1 LRIPIEGKCPLAG
14 TPPVTSLLLTQVL
27 VTLPMSPPPSAA
39 VVEAAVT
46 DVSEDVSVR
55 LLPLKEA

>member
-1 LRIPIEGKCPLAG
+1 MAG